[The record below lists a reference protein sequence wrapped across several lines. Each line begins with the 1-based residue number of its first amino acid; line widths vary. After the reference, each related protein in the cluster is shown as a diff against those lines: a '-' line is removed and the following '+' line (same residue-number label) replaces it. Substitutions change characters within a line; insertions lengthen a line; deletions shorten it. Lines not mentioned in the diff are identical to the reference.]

1 MGLTGWHA
9 LIILGILLIPAVI
22 IVVIVL
28 VVRSAAKRGAESAMA
43 TPRELPLS
51 PSGRLAQ
58 LDQLKSAGQVSDA
71 EYDAKRAQILSD
83 L

>member
-1 MGLTGWHA
+1 
-9 LIILGILLIPAVI
+9 
-22 IVVIVL
+22 
-28 VVRSAAKRGAESAMA
+28 MA
-43 TPRELPLS
+43 TPSELPLS